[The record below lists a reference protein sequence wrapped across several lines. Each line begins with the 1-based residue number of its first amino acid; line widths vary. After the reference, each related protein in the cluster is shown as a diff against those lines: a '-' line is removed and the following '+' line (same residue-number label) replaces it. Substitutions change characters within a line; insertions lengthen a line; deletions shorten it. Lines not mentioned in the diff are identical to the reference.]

1 MRTRKHFT
9 LIDASLHTL
18 KHLSLPKT
26 FNPLN
31 KRLKTPKTTVS
42 NGKRVWRTNLKGPED
57 KPELLLQA
65 GKRQTVGHAVGGSK
79 SWAKKSTLAV
89 VLALKR
95 RNCNNGRILLKKKK
109 SWQKLPSSLKSEG
122 FEMYWFQ
129 QKLLQK
135 YVFSAKYLIGL
146 KRQHTT
152 SGERLLGFDE

>member
-1 MRTRKHFT
+1 MKTRKHFT

-18 KHLSLPKT
+18 KYLSLPKT

-31 KRLKTPKTTVS
+31 KTQNSKNHSEQWQESLTDKLK
-42 NGKRVWRTNLKGPED
+42 RFRRQ

-79 SWAKKSTLAV
+79 SQAKKSMLA

-95 RNCNNGRILLKKKK
+95 RNCNTGSILLKRKKK

-122 FEMYWFQ
+122 FENVLISTRVATEICLFSKISYWSEEATHHLRR
-129 QKLLQK
+129 K
-135 YVFSAKYLIGL
+135 AAGL
-146 KRQHTT
+146 R
-152 SGERLLGFDE
+152 